1 MQILNSKVTIWS
13 TATKIVPGSTELCLA
28 TILFSSAINMS
39 PSTQRTHLQEWSGFA
54 LLISLSILSYFIH
67 SPWGK
72 IEDWLWYSN
81 CKMCVVL
88 DFLNLNFFINNFLL
102 INDLVMRLF
111 PPTGDQLLQ
120 PWGRTVSDGVWV
132 RMSTRRCLK
141 VAGVGLWPW
150 PSLWWRSVPTGSSR
164 AWVSFSKISW
174 KSLGRATVEC
184 PGSSPYLPSSLLS
197 PVSRKH
203 LIYYPINTMNW

>member
-1 MQILNSKVTIWS
+1 MSWDDFIFISHKYESFHPKNTFTGMIRFCLVNF
-13 TATKIVPGSTELCLA
+13 IVN
-28 TILFSSAINMS
+28 FK
-39 PSTQRTHLQEWSGFA
+39 
-54 LLISLSILSYFIH
+54 LLYSFPL
-67 SPWGK
+67 G
-72 IEDWLWYSN
+72 EDWLWYSN

-102 INDLVMRLF
+102 INDLVMCLF

-197 PVSRKH
+197 PVSGKH
-203 LIYYPINTMNW
+203 LIYYPINTTNW